1 MINWIGSWVQ
11 GIVIAVV
18 ISTIIEMILP
28 DGNIKKY
35 VRTVIGVYIVFVIIS
50 PIITKITGKCN
61 RYKCIYRKYIHK
73 QTKTRHNKKDR
84 GKRI

>member
-28 DGNIKKY
+28 DGNIKKLSL
-35 VRTVIGVYIVFVIIS
+35 IHIS
-50 PIITKITGKCN
+50 EP
-61 RYKCIYRKYIHK
+61 
-73 QTKTRHNKKDR
+73 TRPY
-84 GKRI
+84 

>member
-35 VRTVIGVYIVFVIIS
+35 VRTVIGVYIVFV
-50 PIITKITGKCN
+50 N

>member
-50 PIITKITGKCN
+50 
-61 RYKCIYRKYIHK
+61 
-73 QTKTRHNKKDR
+73 QAKK
-84 GKRI
+84 